1 MQNENVDQTTAI
13 VEAGESRPIT
23 PILSI
28 YRSSNDTHGS
38 TVTLQAVRER
48 ILDGK
53 RGLDEKTRY
62 CNVTAIT
69 DTKVYKVYKE
79 KNLPAVTFSG
89 TFPKGKRKAQH
100 LIRHSGYITID
111 VDGLTAKQIASLLA
125 ELAQMPHVVMAFI
138 SPSGKGIKVIVRV
151 NPIPTNDI
159 EHKGAYQACLDFFED
174 LADEYGLKWTQPVRT
189 AHGSATSHTIH
200 LRYITRTQ

>member
-1 MQNENVDQTTAI
+1 MKNENADQTTAI
-13 VEAGESRPIT
+13 VEAGETRPIT

-38 TVTLQAVRER
+38 TVTLQAIKER

-53 RGLDEKTRY
+53 RELDEKTRY
-62 CNVTAIT
+62 CNALAIT
-69 DTKVYKVYKE
+69 DPPAYKIYKE

-111 VDGLTAKQIASLLA
+111 VDGLTANQIVQS
-125 ELAQMPHVVMAFI
+125 
-138 SPSGKGIKVIVRV
+138 
-151 NPIPTNDI
+151 
-159 EHKGAYQACLDFFED
+159 AC
-174 LADEYGLKWTQPVRT
+174 R
-189 AHGSATSHTIH
+189 
-200 LRYITRTQ
+200 TRTNAPCCACFHIAERKRY